1 MKRGTRAR
9 LVASASWTPA
19 GRTTLLRPV
28 LLTLAALLTL
38 TACATTPPST
48 PPAPMP
54 TPRFTQGP
62 YPVVCPGVSGGT
74 GPALCSK
81 VAQTAVLAAVANV
94 EFPIA
99 KITFQRG
106 LFCLVDPFGQI
117 PCPPEVQ
124 GAGTES
130 LGSALVQFSGTTS
143 EGFVNISVTSNGE
156 FVTKARVV
164 SPQASPTPKPQ

>member
-9 LVASASWTPA
+9 LVASANWTLL
-19 GRTTLLRPV
+19 GRTTLIRPV

-38 TACATTPPST
+38 TACATPPPST
-48 PPAPMP
+48 PPAPTP

-81 VAQTAVLAAVANV
+81 VAQTAVVKAVAYV
-94 EFPIA
+94 QFPILR
-99 KITFQRG
+99 ITFQRG
-106 LFCLVDPFGQI
+106 SLCLGDPFRPDG
-117 PCPPEVQ
+117 CPGSGLPP
-124 GAGTES
+124 GTQD

-143 EGFVNISVTSNGE
+143 EGFVNIGVDPHGQ
-156 FVTKARVV
+156 FVTKARVL

>member
-1 MKRGTRAR
+1 M
-9 LVASASWTPA
+9 
-19 GRTTLLRPV
+19 LRPL

-48 PPAPMP
+48 PPAPTP
-54 TPRFTQGP
+54 TPRFTQRP

-81 VAQTAVLAAVANV
+81 VAQTAVVEAVAYV
-94 EFPIA
+94 QFPIVR
-99 KITFQRG
+99 ITFQRG
-106 LFCLVDPFGQI
+106 SFCLAGPSSQI
-117 PCPPEVQ
+117 MCPGSGLPP
-124 GAGTES
+124 GTQD

-143 EGFVNISVTSNGE
+143 EGFVNIGVDPHGQV
-156 FVTKARVV
+156 VTKARVL